1 MKKRIYNII
10 SNISEK
16 FKKKDFSRSNK
27 VLLFHSIETEIVKKD
42 LYKLDK
48 YSFENMIKFLLEINY
63 NFVSFNEVFNN
74 NNNLIVS
81 FDDGFATVFDNALP
95 ILEKYNI
102 PFHIFIN
109 KDLIK
114 SNDNIY
120 LCENRLIE
128 LSKKKN
134 VTLGSHGVTHKKLKE
149 LSTKQI
155 KKEIGESKI
164 WLENIVDKKIDT
176 FSYPHGSFDN
186 RAKDFLEEYDY
197 KYAATSK
204 FGHVNKLT
212 PKFEIPRLD
221 IWSSDTNKVLNQKI
235 NGHWNWLN
243 YLQSFKR

>member
-128 LSKKKN
+128 LSKKKKCYI
-134 VTLGSHGVTHKKLKE
+134 G
-149 LSTKQI
+149 LS
-155 KKEIGESKI
+155 
-164 WLENIVDKKIDT
+164 W
-176 FSYPHGSFDN
+176 SYAQKVK
-186 RAKDFLEEYDY
+186 RII
-197 KYAATSK
+197 
-204 FGHVNKLT
+204 NK
-212 PKFEIPRLD
+212 
-221 IWSSDTNKVLNQKI
+221 TNK
-235 NGHWNWLN
+235 
-243 YLQSFKR
+243 KRNK